1 MKEHKS
7 EIIKIAL
14 SATLLIVGII
24 LNATVALPQSV
35 IIMIFAI
42 AFVASGFEILI
53 EAIDGIF
60 EGHIFGECFLMSIA
74 SLGAFMIGEFP
85 EAVFVMVFFRVGEL
99 LEHIAVDRSRESI
112 ANLMDIRP
120 DTATLLRDGS
130 ELTVD
135 VNEIKPDDIIVVR
148 AGEKI
153 PLDGIVVEGVTV
165 IDTSPITGEALPRD
179 AQVGGQVISGCM
191 NIGGPIKIR
200 VTGEYATST
209 VAKILDLVEHAAEK
223 KAKSERFIKKFAKI
237 YTPVV
242 VLLALAIAVIPSI
255 ITKQPSV
262 WIYRALMLLVAS
274 CPCALV
280 VSVPLTCFG
289 GIGAA
294 SRIGV
299 LIKGADTL
307 EALSQIGTVVL
318 DKTGTLTKGSF
329 SVTEIKSPKFKND
342 DLLRLAASIE
352 CYSKHPIAKSICEAA
367 GKSDIPV
374 QNITELAGMGMSGV
388 LNGKTILAG
397 NEKLM
402 FQNGIEFESE
412 HSIGSHIYIAAAG
425 EYLGCITVADSLK
438 DDSVAAIKSFKE
450 QKIRTV
456 MLTGDTE
463 ASASHTANE
472 VQIDEYRSELLPADK
487 AEFLQSAIHDSDK
500 KIAFIGDGIND
511 APALALAD
519 IGIAMG
525 ALGSDAAV
533 EAADVVIMD
542 DSLSRLPKAIK
553 VSRRTNLLIAQNIIF
568 SLGIKALVLILS
580 IAGVTDMWTA
590 SLADVGVLVI
600 AVLNSTRVLD
610 IKKYK

>member
-7 EIIKIAL
+7 EIIKIAI
-14 SATLLIVGII
+14 SALLLVLGII
-24 LNATVALPQSV
+24 LNAATTLPLAA
-35 IIMIFAI
+35 IIIIFAAAYTI
-42 AFVASGFEILI
+42 SGFQILV
-53 EAIDGIF
+53 EAIDVIF

-99 LEHIAVDRSRESI
+99 LEHIAVERSRKSI

-120 DTATLLRDGS
+120 DTATLIRDGD
-130 ELTVD
+130 EFGVD
-135 VNEIKPDDIIVVR
+135 VNEVKPDDIIVVR

-153 PLDGIVVEGVTV
+153 PLDGIVVEGASS
-165 IDTSPITGEALPRD
+165 IDTSAITGESLPRD
-179 AQVGGQVISGCM
+179 IGVDNKVLSGCV
-191 NIGGPIKIR
+191 NIGGLIKIR

-223 KAKSERFIKKFAKI
+223 KAKSERFIKRFAKI
-237 YTPVV
+237 YTPAV
-242 VLLALAIAVIPSI
+242 VLLAVAVAAIPSL

-299 LIKGADTL
+299 LIKGADIL
-307 EALSQIGTVVL
+307 EALSKIGTVVL

-329 SVTEIKSPKFKND
+329 SVKEIKSTKFKETE
-342 DLLRLAASIE
+342 LLRLAAALE
-352 CYSKHPIAKSICEAA
+352 RYSNHPIAKSICQAS
-367 GKSDIPV
+367 GDTDIKV
-374 QNITELAGMGMSGV
+374 QNVTELAGLGMSGEI
-388 LNGKTILAG
+388 NGKTLLVG
-397 NEKLM
+397 NDRLM
-402 FQNGIEFESE
+402 TEGGIEFEAQNG
-412 HSIGSHIYIAAAG
+412 IGSHIYIAAAG

-438 DDSVAAIKSFKE
+438 RDSIAAINALKE
-450 QKIRTV
+450 QKIKTV
-456 MLTGDTE
+456 MLTGDIE
-463 ASASHTANE
+463 SAAAQIANE
-472 VQIDEYRSELLPADK
+472 VQIEEYKSELLPADK
-487 AEFLQSAIHDSDK
+487 AEFLQENIGGDK
-500 KIAFIGDGIND
+500 KTAFIGDGIND

-542 DSLSRLPKAIK
+542 DSLARLPRAIK
-553 VSRRTNLLIAQNIIF
+553 VSRRTNLLISQNIIF
-568 SLGIKALVLILS
+568 SLGVKALVLILS
-580 IAGVTDMWTA
+580 VAGITDMWVA
-590 SLADVGVLVI
+590 SLADVGVLVG

-610 IKKYK
+610 IQKYK